1 MLGCRGDLGGGVM
14 RVWLVVLFGLFSF
27 VPAAAAA
34 DLEIA
39 AFHGRW
45 QGTAI
50 SETDRSITFAVT
62 ARDLDVSIQP
72 SGTGFRL
79 AWTTIRRQKGDPN
92 NPQLEKVEQS
102 LTFVPAGQKVWRAE
116 GSADPLSAPFGW
128 AGIRGQT
135 LTVNVL
141 TLGAGGSYEVQS
153 FERKLTGGGME
164 LEFDRIVDGEKV
176 RTARGRLVK
185 VANN

>member
-1 MLGCRGDLGGGVM
+1 M
-14 RVWLVVLFGLFSF
+14 RALILVLFGLLGS
-27 VPAAAAA
+27 VLPAAAA

-39 AFHGRW
+39 AFQGRW

-72 SGTGFRL
+72 SGSGFRL
-79 AWTTIRRQKGDPN
+79 AWTTIRRQKGDPA
-92 NPQLEKVEQS
+92 NPRLEKVEQA
-102 LTFVPAGQKVWRAE
+102 LTFVPAGPKVWRAE
-116 GSADPLSAPFGW
+116 GSSDPLSAPFGW

-141 TLGAGGSYEVQS
+141 TLGAGGSYEIQS
-153 FERKLTGGGME
+153 FERTLTGGGME
-164 LEFDRIVDGEKV
+164 LQFDRIVDGEKV
-176 RTARGRLVK
+176 RTAKGRLVK

>member
-1 MLGCRGDLGGGVM
+1 M
-14 RVWLVVLFGLFSF
+14 RVLGLVLFGLVGLVS
-27 VPAAAAA
+27 AAAAA
-34 DLEIA
+34 DLEIT

-72 SGTGFRL
+72 AGAGFRL
-79 AWTTIRRQKGDPN
+79 TTTTIRRQKGDPN
-92 NPQLEKVEQS
+92 NPTLEKVEQA
-102 LTFVPAGQKVWRAE
+102 LTFVPAGAKVWRVE
-116 GSADPLSAPFGW
+116 GAADPLSAPFGW

-141 TLGAGGSYEVQS
+141 TLGTGGSYELQS

-164 LEFDRIVDGEKV
+164 LEFDRIVDGAKV